1 MKAHPKS
8 TEGLSVSGSCRLRS
22 ALYLV
27 LTVLGVVL
35 GSGVCRAAEVWRVLM
50 DDRFPPYSWLDGT
63 RPAGLD
69 TEIVDAVLTRIGVTP
84 RYEAMP
90 WNRVLKRLD
99 LDGYDLAFQFVETP
113 ERREKYLLV
122 GPFRMGRTVVMVRR
136 GNPIRFESVADL
148 TGLRVV
154 TVQGY
159 AYTADFDAATGFT
172 RIPVNDVT
180 LGVRM
185 LAAGRADAMI
195 GDIWSLSGAADT
207 QGLAGQLLILP
218 DSLNEVGRHVIFPKG
233 QDAKAARF
241 ARGLDLIRSDGTLQ
255 TIVNRWL
262 NPALVQLPQ

>member
-1 MKAHPKS
+1 M
-8 TEGLSVSGSCRLRS
+8 SVTRRLRS

-27 LTVLGVVL
+27 VTVLGVVL
-35 GSGVCRAAEVWRVLM
+35 FSATGRTAEVWHVLM
-50 DDRFPPYSWLDGT
+50 DDRFPPYSWMDGGH
-63 RPAGLD
+63 PAGLD
-69 TEIVDAVLTRIGVTP
+69 TEIVHAVLTRIGVTP
-84 RYEAMP
+84 EYEAMP

-99 LDGYDLAFQFVETP
+99 LGGYDLAFQFVETP

-136 GNPIRFESVADL
+136 GHPLRFESMGDL

-154 TVQGY
+154 TVQGF

-180 LGVRM
+180 LGVKM

-195 GDIWSLSGAADT
+195 GDIWSLSAAADS
-207 QGLAGQLLILP
+207 QGLSGQLLILP
-218 DSLNEVGRHVIFPKG
+218 DSLSEVGRHVIIPKG
-233 QDAKAARF
+233 KAEKAARF
-241 ARGLDLIRSDGTLQ
+241 ADGLDQIRADGTLQ
-255 TIVNRWL
+255 GIVNRWL